1 MSSLLNTVML
11 REIGN
16 AIGLV
21 LKVDVNSASGTRGRY
36 ACICVQIDLSKPLI
50 KMVLIKSLVQ
60 EVMYEGIGAL
70 CFGCG
75 RVGHKRD
82 GCPYVIQ
89 SPEKPI
95 EIQQ

>member
-1 MSSLLNTVML
+1 
-11 REIGN
+11 
-16 AIGLV
+16 
-21 LKVDVNSASGTRGRY
+21 
-36 ACICVQIDLSKPLI
+36 
-50 KMVLIKSLVQ
+50 MVLIKSLVQ

>member
-1 MSSLLNTVML
+1 MK
-11 REIGN
+11 E
-16 AIGLV
+16 LV
-21 LKVDVNSASGTRGRY
+21 SFTLGV
-36 ACICVQIDLSKPLI
+36 
-50 KMVLIKSLVQ
+50 
-60 EVMYEGIGAL
+60 EVVYEGIGAL
-70 CFGCG
+70 CSVCG